1 VSLVIHHA
9 ITDWRGLGVVMA
21 EFFRQLAAGPGAE
34 KREGLPFSAYLSWLN
49 ARDFSSLRPFWEE
62 RLRGLDGPTPLP
74 LMPMGRLVDSGE
86 VIECDAEIPAELS
99 ESLRQMAVRS
109 GVTMATVLLAA
120 WALFLS
126 RATGERRVM
135 FGVVRAGYRGRRDCW
150 REVDGPL
157 MNTLPLVLEVPDDEV
172 TGVWLRRVRAEWLAL
187 YESEH
192 CPLDRV
198 REWSGFPG
206 TVPLFGTVVNVQR
219 TTMEEYAD
227 EVGRVSPF
235 RLTGYR
241 QRTDV
246 PMAMLGNLSGN
257 LRVCIRA
264 YAGAVSPEM
273 AAGAAVALRS
283 ILEGFVVC
291 ERGSLGKVGM
301 VRRGDSGWHL
311 AMASGPRVEVACGG
325 GVDAMLQRA
334 RRRWPDRLALE
345 SGGEVLTH
353 EVLHARA
360 DSLAGM
366 LRERGVRPG
375 ERVVLVLPA
384 GPLLAAA
391 VLAVIR
397 SGGVFCLLDA
407 GQPMAALERGLE
419 AVRPAWVIGEERVAG
434 SGRFL
439 AAEVLR
445 EALTGV
451 AGTVA
456 GHEAA
461 PSDLCY
467 LVQTSGSTGEP
478 KVVQIEHGSVVNLM
492 VALREVY
499 GLRPEDRRLQWA
511 RPGTDFFI
519 AELLVNL
526 GAGVCL
532 VTPDA
537 AVRSDLEKFVAVLRD
552 EAITVVSTPGS
563 HWHEWMRA
571 ARRDPRLRP
580 PEGLRLCITGM
591 EAISIAGLETWMEV
605 RGAGTSWVNA
615 YGPSETTMVC
625 AAYELGAGERHELP
639 VVPVGSAL
647 CNVSVLV
654 LDRAGQLMPLG
665 MVGEICV
672 AGVGVMRGYS
682 GGGGGG
688 GGVEENRHDADG
700 RMPRMYRT
708 GDYGYRLP
716 GGAVVFYGRRDQQ
729 VKIRGHRV
737 ETGLVEAVLRQR
749 LPCSNAVV
757 LVVQQAGRDVLAAVL
772 ETSEAVDA
780 DVVREAVAG
789 CLPAYMVPSRVECV
803 GRMPVLSSGK
813 TDRKALMGVFG
824 DETCGGVEEGRG
836 ECDRL
841 VGIWRRFLGTGAGM
855 DSDFFERGGDSLAA
869 MEAVVEIGRVMGVKV
884 SAADL
889 HAAPTPRAMG
899 EFLRDGAAVRRRH
912 VAPVRRCD
920 AAERTL
926 FVIPGWQGNPGM
938 VSRIAEH
945 LPEGSAVWALHG
957 SDLSDEELGA
967 GGLERLADRY
977 AEEMV
982 SVHGEG
988 EFHLIGHSVGG
999 IIAFAVARALQGRGR
1014 VIGRVTVLDGFPCG
1028 VPRGVLEASSVAG
1041 RLLVR
1046 AIRAGR
1052 SRAGMIRRSWR
1063 DPRGWFRAG
1072 SDVVVV
1078 AGGEEGVDRFAKLA
1092 MSYGPEPAEVPVLLV
1107 LAGRERYGA
1116 VKRRGWEW
1124 LSCGRFAEVR
1134 IDCDHH
1140 ELVREGNLSQVG
1152 PLVFGEVMPRKLEW
1166 RERLGSL
1173 LRGE

>member
-1 VSLVIHHA
+1 M
-9 ITDWRGLGVVMA
+9 T
-21 EFFRQLAAGPGAE
+21 EFFRQLAAGTGAE
-34 KREGLPFSAYLSWLN
+34 KRAGLPFSAYLAWLN
-49 ARDFSSLRPFWEE
+49 AQDFSSLKRFWEE
-62 RLRGLDGPTPLP
+62 RMRGLDGPTPLP
-74 LMPMGRLVDSGE
+74 LMPTGRVVDSGE
-86 VIECDAEIPAELS
+86 VIECDAEISAELS
-99 ESLRQMAVRS
+99 ELLRQMAVRS

-135 FGVVRAGYRGRRDCW
+135 FGVVRAGYRGRRDRW

-157 MNTLPLVLEVPDDEV
+157 MNTLPLVLEVRDDEL
-172 TGVWLRRVRAEWLAL
+172 TGVWLRRVRAEWLAT

-206 TVPLFGTVVNVQR
+206 AVPLFATVVNVLR
-219 TTMEEYAD
+219 TTVEEYAD

-246 PMAMLGNLSGN
+246 PMAMLGNVRGV

-264 YAGAVSPEM
+264 YAGVVSPEL
-273 AAGAAVALRS
+273 AAGAAVAMRS
-283 ILEGFVVC
+283 ILEGFVEC
-291 ERGSLGKVGM
+291 EREPLVGVGM
-301 VRRGDSGWHL
+301 VRRADAAWHL
-311 AMASGPRVEVACGG
+311 AMASGPRVEVGCGG
-325 GVDAMLQRA
+325 GVDAWLQRA
-334 RRRWPDRLALE
+334 RRRWPDRRALE

-353 EVLHARA
+353 EELHGRA
-360 DSLAGM
+360 DSLAGV
-366 LRERGVRPG
+366 LRELGVMPG

-407 GQPMAALERGLE
+407 GQPLEVLERGLA

-434 SGRFL
+434 PGLFL

-445 EALTGV
+445 EAMSGV
-451 AGTVA
+451 AGAEA
-456 GHEAA
+456 GHEAD
-461 PSDLCY
+461 SRDLCY
-467 LVQTSGSTGEP
+467 MVQTSGSTGEP
-478 KVVQIEHGSVVNLM
+478 KLVQIEHGSVVNLM

-537 AVRSDLEKFVAVLRD
+537 GVRTDLGKFAAVLRD

-571 ARRDPRLRP
+571 ARRDPLLRP

-591 EAISIAGLETWMEV
+591 EAISGAGLESWMEV
-605 RGAGTSWVNA
+605 RGAGTCWVNA
-615 YGPSETTMVC
+615 YGPSETTMEC
-625 AAYELGAGERHELP
+625 AAYRLEAGERHELP
-639 VVPVGSAL
+639 VVPVGGAV
-647 CNVSVLV
+647 CNVSMLV
-654 LDRAGQLMPLG
+654 LDRAGQLMPVC

-672 AGVGVMRGYS
+672 AGAGVMRGYAS
-682 GGGGGG
+682 GEGEG
-688 GGVEENRHDADG
+688 GGVEANRHDADG

-716 GGAVVFYGRRDQQ
+716 GGAVVFHGRRDQQ

-737 ETGLVEAVLRQR
+737 EPGLVEAVLRQR

-772 ETSEAVDA
+772 ETSEAVEM
-780 DVVREAVAG
+780 DVVRDAVAG

-803 GRMPVLSSGK
+803 GRVPVLSSGK
-813 TDRKALMGVFG
+813 TDRKALVGVFG
-824 DETCGGVEEGRG
+824 DETGSGVGGGGGG
-836 ECDRL
+836 EDRL
-841 VGIWRRFLGTGAGM
+841 VGVWRRILGREAGM
-855 DSDFFERGGDSLAA
+855 DSDFFEAGGDSLAA

-899 EFLRDGAAVRRRH
+899 EFLRDGAAERRRH

-926 FVIPGWQGNPGM
+926 FVIPGWQGLPGM

-957 SDLSDEELGA
+957 SDLSDEELES
-967 GGLERLADRY
+967 GGLEKLADRY
-977 AEEMV
+977 AEEME

-1092 MSYGPEPAEVPVLLV
+1092 MSYGPVPAEVPVLLV
-1107 LAGRERYGA
+1107 LADRERYGA

-1124 LSCGRFAEVR
+1124 LSCGDVTEVR

-1152 PLVFGEVMPRKLEW
+1152 PLVFGEVMRCEPSWGGAAEEPVAGRVSGAGPERKGW
-1166 RERLGSL
+1166 GCFRMDG
-1173 LRGE
+1173 